1 MLPFRADCPAA
12 GNRAMT
18 TSRITWGET
27 RRRLAGDGVR
37 IRAMLRARFG
47 AEPRF
52 LLFDSSW
59 RCVLLHRLA
68 HYFWRRDARR
78 TARLFMQLNS
88 LVTGADI
95 HPNCDFGGGLL
106 IPHPAGLIA
115 SGNAGRNLT
124 MMPLAGIGI
133 MPSAED
139 VGAGP
144 GLPVLGDDVWL
155 GASCGV
161 LGPLHVGS
169 GSRLQPGSPL
179 TRDVPYI
186 SEDTGTV
193 NPGMTEREVY
203 LIWAA
208 PAAVRRVGVYTYLFF
223 QNGCEYTCGTM
234 DVVTLQ
240 NGRVVDAI
248 VRWDGHRYS
257 GESSSPPGRVP
268 FANPG
273 GEQLQVAP
281 PPPPQPP
288 PPPPST
294 TPAGA

>member
-1 MLPFRADCPAA
+1 MRRSTLAICALLTVATLGCEQVDAAKAKLKLAWDKLRGRSTASAPPTAPVRPAPDTA
-12 GNRAMT
+12 
-18 TSRITWGET
+18 E
-27 RRRLAGDGVR
+27 
-37 IRAMLRARFG
+37 ARV
-47 AEPRF
+47 ATELQQQQDQRPRPPA
-52 LLFDSSW
+52 SP
-59 RCVLLHRLA
+59 
-68 HYFWRRDARR
+68 
-78 TARLFMQLNS
+78 Q
-88 LVTGADI
+88 
-95 HPNCDFGGGLL
+95 GG
-106 IPHPAGLIA
+106 
-115 SGNAGRNLT
+115 
-124 MMPLAGIGI
+124 
-133 MPSAED
+133 
-139 VGAGP
+139 
-144 GLPVLGDDVWL
+144 
-155 GASCGV
+155 
-161 LGPLHVGS
+161 
-169 GSRLQPGSPL
+169 PL

-223 QNGCEYTCGTM
+223 QNGCEYSCGTM